1 MKTEK
6 SNAYDNSVGDKS
18 NTPLARRLRD
28 LITDTNALKDYLGC
42 SLQAI
47 NQYKQGTAYPKI
59 ENLIKIADFYHVS
72 VDYLLGVTDIPSR
85 DTDKQAVC
93 EYTGLSVEAVEN
105 LSRIKEGNHC
115 TGHSGVIS
123 SLIEAIEPNMCV
135 LSLLS
140 AKISFAEKRK
150 IMEENLYLN
159 LAYGRMRIGID
170 VDENIYINVKKGDLI
185 DSMLHDEF
193 NKVLEA
199 VPKLYLKR
207 FSKTPAQINSEWKII
222 LFNKPTNPEEQVDGG
237 DDNGEPTGTPG

>member
-6 SNAYDNSVGDKS
+6 SNAYDNSIGDKS

-72 VDYLLGVTDIPSR
+72 VDYLLGITDIPSR

-93 EYTGLSVEAVEN
+93 EYTGLSDEAVEN
-105 LSRIKEGNHC
+105 LSRIKEGNHF

-123 SLIEAIEPNMCV
+123 SLIEAIEPYTHV
-135 LSLLS
+135 LSLIS

-150 IMEENLYLN
+150 FIEENPYRN
-159 LAYGRMRIGID
+159 AAQGSTRVYIDEDIGLI
-170 VDENIYINVKKGDLI
+170 VKKGDLI
-185 DSMLHDEF
+185 DSLLRDEF

-199 VPKLYLKR
+199 VPKFYLKR
-207 FSKTPAQINSEWKII
+207 FSKTPAQINAEWKIS